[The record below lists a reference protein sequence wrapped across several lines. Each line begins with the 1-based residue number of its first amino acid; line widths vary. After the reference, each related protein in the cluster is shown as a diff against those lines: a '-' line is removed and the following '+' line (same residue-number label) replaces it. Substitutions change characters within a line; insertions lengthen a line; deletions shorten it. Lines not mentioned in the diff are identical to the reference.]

1 MDPTA
6 FDALARS
13 FHAAGSRRWLLRRLV
28 ASLSLLG
35 VLAVVGEE
43 EVGAERPLHRI
54 QRRTQQ
60 RNRKQRNRK
69 QRNNNNNNGNNNN
82 NNAGGGG
89 GGDLGAG
96 APCDV
101 CPSGCQFATLGT
113 AIADAPAGATIRLC
127 PRTYNERNVTIPRGT
142 TISIQGA
149 GQSSTFLTAA
159 GFANSSVLRVEGGSL
174 FLSDVTVSGGKNAFG
189 AGIHIFDG
197 GTANLDSVRVTDN
210 IADSTGTSDQSHG
223 GGILVSGGQLV
234 LNNSHVNGN
243 ASRGNGAGQSG
254 FGGGIAVNS
263 TAAGQSGLVTVTGT
277 SVING
282 NTADFGGGISLLRS
296 TLVLQDNAQVMDNTA
311 TVGTS
316 GGIGN
321 DAGVIAISGN
331 AVVTG
336 NQPAN
341 CQQDNG
347 GTGCP

>member
-1 MDPTA
+1 MTIPP
-6 FDALARS
+6 
-13 FHAAGSRRWLLRRLV
+13 G
-28 ASLSLLG
+28 
-35 VLAVVGEE
+35 
-43 EVGAERPLHRI
+43 
-54 QRRTQQ
+54 
-60 RNRKQRNRK
+60 K
-69 QRNNNNNNGNNNN
+69 
-82 NNAGGGG
+82 
-89 GGDLGAG
+89 
-96 APCDV
+96 
-101 CPSGCQFATLGT
+101 
-113 AIADAPAGATIRLC
+113 TIR
-127 PRTYNERNVTIPRGT
+127 
-142 TISIQGA
+142 IQGA

-159 GFANSSVLRVEGGSL
+159 GVASGSVLRVAGGSL
-174 FLSDVTVSGGKNAFG
+174 FLSDVTVSGGKSAFG

-197 GTANLDSVRVTDN
+197 GSATLDSVVVTDN
-210 IADSTGTSDQSHG
+210 IADSSGTSDQSHG

-263 TAAGQSGLVTVTGT
+263 TAAGESGLVTVTGT
-277 SVING
+277 SEING

-321 DAGVIAISGN
+321 DAGVIDISGN

-336 NQPAN
+336 NQPDN